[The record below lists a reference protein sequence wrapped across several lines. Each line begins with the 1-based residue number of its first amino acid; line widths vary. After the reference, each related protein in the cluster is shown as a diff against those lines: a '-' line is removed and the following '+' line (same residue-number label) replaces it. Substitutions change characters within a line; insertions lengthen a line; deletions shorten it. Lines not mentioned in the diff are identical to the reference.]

1 MKGKGKIVTKEW
13 VEACHAQR
21 KRLPWRRFYLDKK
34 DRGEESEDEIWEGPA
49 EAPTVAASKPIRP
62 SNKTAST
69 PTRTPNKAASTPTRT
84 SNKVTPLKDVKVD
97 NADNGAAALS
107 ACDDDEDYG
116 GSTEVDEQDTDD
128 EIEM

>member
-49 EAPTVAASKPIRP
+49 EAPSASTPTRP
-62 SNKTAST
+62 PNKAPST
-69 PTRTPNKAASTPTRT
+69 PTRTPNKA
-84 SNKVTPLKDVKVD
+84 TPLKNVKVD
-97 NADNGAAALS
+97 NVGNGAAAVK